1 MTTVLQYLVIAAV
14 IGLVVFGLAV
24 VVFGRGEQLAPLSPR
39 SSPTE
44 LPDRGIVAD
53 DVRKMRFAMS
63 LRGYRMSDVD
73 WALERVAGEIDRLRA
88 AVTDLGGD
96 PDPAT
101 AAPTESDLVLATV
114 GAAQSTTQAVPEVVE
129 ASPGGPILSGGAST
143 TTAETAEPGVGP
155 TPSSWSSG
163 PRPGPA
169 LDPSSGPSDTDGTR
183 S

>member
-14 IGLVVFGLAV
+14 IGLLVFGLAV

-44 LPDRGIVAD
+44 LPDRGIAAD

-73 WALERVAGEIDRLRA
+73 WALERLASEIERLRV

-96 PDPAT
+96 PDPA
-101 AAPTESDLVLATV
+101 APEPADGEFAFATV
-114 GAAQSTTQAVPEVVE
+114 GGPPSDTNAAASRTAATAGTSGTVEPTEPTARPAVPHTAPAAPE
-129 ASPGGPILSGGAST
+129 API
-143 TTAETAEPGVGP
+143 
-155 TPSSWSSG
+155 
-163 PRPGPA
+163 
-169 LDPSSGPSDTDGTR
+169 DFTDGTR
-183 S
+183 P